1 MQRFTYRSLIWQFVQ
16 SANSGMENHT
26 AISVKNSPSYV
37 KQAPRIHSQ
46 DSRKQLSPSYCFF
59 FFYHA
64 TPAALGEFLW
74 ILHTTFHNV
83 SALQLHVFWNS
94 SAEAP
99 AHLQCPA
106 YWDWAFTIDWTNEER
121 WETLTEWK
129 EPLCSSQRPTA
140 VHSHSVALILGKTG
154 RLCVCGGME
163 RRVDLW
169 VREYFQPLCWMMN

>member
-1 MQRFTYRSLIWQFVQ
+1 MQRFTYRSLIRQFVQ

-46 DSRKQLSPSYCFF
+46 DSRKQLSPSYCFSF
-59 FFYHA
+59 FFT
-64 TPAALGEFLW
+64 TPPQQLMASSCEFYTP
-74 ILHTTFHNV
+74 HFTTV
-83 SALQLHVFWNS
+83 SALQLHVFWYS

-121 WETLTEWK
+121 WETLNEK
-129 EPLCSSQRPTA
+129 N
-140 VHSHSVALILGKTG
+140 H
-154 RLCVCGGME
+154 CVLLKGPQQ
-163 RRVDLW
+163 
-169 VREYFQPLCWMMN
+169 FTHTQ